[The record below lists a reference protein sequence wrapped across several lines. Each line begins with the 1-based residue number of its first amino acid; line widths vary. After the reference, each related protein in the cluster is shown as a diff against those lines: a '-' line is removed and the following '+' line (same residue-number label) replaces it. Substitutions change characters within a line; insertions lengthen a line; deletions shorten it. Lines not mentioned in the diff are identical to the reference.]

1 MTRRLHHWTVT
12 AFRPG
17 DAPGQ
22 FRVGTAGNGLLPR
35 PAGSDVPSA
44 GQHAWQRSSNAWHV
58 AFGLLA
64 VSTAALLLFESSP
77 GLPVRMAG
85 LGVLATASGWYA
97 AVGRR
102 VVGAPERS
110 RAGLVFVAV
119 EAALVV
125 ALFGL
130 APSGALMMCM
140 LYPHIWALL
149 SNRLAAFMT
158 AVTGAATAV
167 ALLRWTGLS
176 TAALLS
182 VYAVAGG
189 SVLLALITGSW
200 IDRIIEQSKGRAALI
215 GELEAARTEIAEL
228 SHANGVMAERARL
241 ARDIHDT
248 LAQGFAS
255 VLLLLDAM
263 QTKVGWDDGAVL
275 GHLRTARKTAQENL
289 AEARAMVVALTPP
302 QLLSASLPT
311 ALRELVDR
319 VTGEFPQRADGG
331 RPLRASLSVTGEAWP
346 LRADAQV
353 VLLRSAQEALTN
365 VRKHAAA
372 GVVDVELSYRPD
384 RVILRVT
391 DDGQGFTPD
400 GNIRASGDAGF
411 GLSGMRARAGEHG
424 GVLRIDSSPAEG
436 TTVTVELPR
445 DHVAGMSGSR

>member
-1 MTRRLHHWTVT
+1 VA

-17 DAPGQ
+17 DAPEQ
-22 FRVGTAGNGLLPR
+22 FQVGTAGNGLLR
-35 PAGSDVPSA
+35 HPAPGGVQSA
-44 GQHAWQRSSNAWHV
+44 GQHVWLRNWNAWHV

-64 VSTAALLLFESSP
+64 VSTAVLLLFESAP
-77 GLPVRMAG
+77 GLPLRMAG
-85 LGVLATASGWYA
+85 LGVLAIAGGWYA
-97 AVGRR
+97 AVGRQ
-102 VVGAPERS
+102 VLGAERS

-130 APSGALMMCM
+130 APSGALMLCM

-149 SNRLAAFMT
+149 PNRLAAFVT
-158 AVTGAATAV
+158 AATGAGTAV
-167 ALLRWTGLS
+167 AMLRWTGLS

-189 SVLLALITGSW
+189 AVLLALITGSW
-200 IDRIIEQSKGRAALI
+200 INRIIEESKRRAALI
-215 GELEAARTEIAEL
+215 GELEATRTEVAEL

-255 VLLLLDAM
+255 VLLLLDAT
-263 QTKVGWDDGAVL
+263 QTQVGRDDAAAL
-275 GHLRTARKTAQENL
+275 GHLRTARKTARENL

-302 QLLSASLPT
+302 QLISASLPA

-319 VTGEFPQRADGG
+319 VAGEL
-331 RPLRASLSVTGEAWP
+331 PLRASLSVTGETWP

-365 VRKHAAA
+365 VRRHAAA
-372 GVVDVELSYRPD
+372 SEVEVELRYRPD

-391 DDGQGFTPD
+391 DDGEGFTPD
-400 GNIRASGDAGF
+400 SNITTSGNAGF
-411 GLSGMRARAGEHG
+411 GLSGMRARAREHG
-424 GVLRIDSSPAEG
+424 GVLRIDSAPTEG

-445 DHVAGMSGSR
+445 Q

>member
-1 MTRRLHHWTVT
+1 
-12 AFRPG
+12 
-17 DAPGQ
+17 
-22 FRVGTAGNGLLPR
+22 VGNAGNGLLRR
-35 PAGSDVPSA
+35 PTRGYAPSA
-44 GQHAWQRSSNAWHV
+44 GQHVWLLSWNAWHV
-58 AFGLLA
+58 AFGLIA
-64 VSTAALLLFESSP
+64 VSTAALLLFESAP
-77 GLPVRMAG
+77 GLPQRMAG
-85 LGVLATASGWYA
+85 LGILAIASGWYA
-97 AVGRR
+97 AVGRQ

-110 RAGLVFVAV
+110 RTGLVFVAV

-158 AVTGAATAV
+158 AVTGAGTAV
-167 ALLRWTGLS
+167 VMLRWTGLG

-189 SVLLALITGSW
+189 AVLLALITGSW
-200 IDRIIEQSKGRAALI
+200 IDRIIEQSKSRAALI
-215 GELEAARTEIAEL
+215 GELEAARAEIAEL
-228 SHANGVMAERARL
+228 SHANGVIAERARL

-263 QTKVGWDDGAVL
+263 QAQVGWDDGALL
-275 GHLRTARKTAQENL
+275 GHLGTARKTAQENL

-311 ALRELVDR
+311 ALRELVER
-319 VTGEFPQRADGG
+319 VAGESPKRADGEQ
-331 RPLRASLSVTGEAWP
+331 PLRASLSVTGETWP

-365 VRKHAAA
+365 VRKHARA
-372 GVVDVELSYRPD
+372 GAVEVELRYGPD

-391 DDGQGFTPD
+391 DDGEGFTPD
-400 GNIRASGDAGF
+400 GNITPSGEAGF
-411 GLSGMRARAGEHG
+411 GLSGMRARASEQG
-424 GVLRIDSSPAEG
+424 GVLRIDSAPTGG

-445 DHVAGMSGSR
+445 HRHGGQE

>member
-1 MTRRLHHWTVT
+1 MTRWLHHKTVA

-17 DAPGQ
+17 DAPEQ
-22 FRVGTAGNGLLPR
+22 FQVGTAGNGLLR
-35 PAGSDVPSA
+35 HPAPGGVQSA
-44 GQHAWQRSSNAWHV
+44 GQHVWLRNWNAWHV

-64 VSTAALLLFESSP
+64 VSTAVLLLFESAP
-77 GLPVRMAG
+77 GLPLRMAG
-85 LGVLATASGWYA
+85 LGVLAIAGGWYA
-97 AVGRR
+97 AVGRQ
-102 VVGAPERS
+102 VLGAERS

-130 APSGALMMCM
+130 APSGALMLCM

-149 SNRLAAFMT
+149 PNRLAAFVT
-158 AVTGAATAV
+158 AATGAGTA
-167 ALLRWTGLS
+167 AAMLRWTGLS

-189 SVLLALITGSW
+189 AVLLALITGSW
-200 IDRIIEQSKGRAALI
+200 INRIIEESKRRAALI
-215 GELEAARTEIAEL
+215 GELEATRTEVAEL

-255 VLLLLDAM
+255 VLLLLDAT
-263 QTKVGWDDGAVL
+263 QTQVGRDDAAAL
-275 GHLRTARKTAQENL
+275 GHLRTARKTARENL

-302 QLLSASLPT
+302 QLSSASLPA

-319 VTGEFPQRADGG
+319 VAGEL
-331 RPLRASLSVTGEAWP
+331 PLRASLSVTGETWP

-365 VRKHAAA
+365 VRRHAAA
-372 GVVDVELSYRPD
+372 SEVEVELRYRPD

-391 DDGQGFTPD
+391 DDGEGFTPGSNITTS
-400 GNIRASGDAGF
+400 GNAGF
-411 GLSGMRARAGEHG
+411 GLSGMRARASEHG
-424 GVLRIDSSPAEG
+424 GVLRIQSAPTEG

-445 DHVAGMSGSR
+445 H

>member
-1 MTRRLHHWTVT
+1 MTRWLHHKTVA

-17 DAPGQ
+17 DAPEQ
-22 FRVGTAGNGLLPR
+22 FQVGTAGNGLLR
-35 PAGSDVPSA
+35 HPAPGGVQSA
-44 GQHAWQRSSNAWHV
+44 GQHVWLRNWNAWHV

-64 VSTAALLLFESSP
+64 VSTAVLLLFESAP
-77 GLPVRMAG
+77 GLPLRMAG
-85 LGVLATASGWYA
+85 LGVLAIAGGWYA
-97 AVGRR
+97 AVGRQ
-102 VVGAPERS
+102 VLGAERS

-130 APSGALMMCM
+130 APSGALMLCM

-149 SNRLAAFMT
+149 PNRLAAFVT
-158 AVTGAATAV
+158 AATGAGTA
-167 ALLRWTGLS
+167 AAMLRWTGLS

-189 SVLLALITGSW
+189 AVLLALITGSW
-200 IDRIIEQSKGRAALI
+200 INRIIEESKRRAALI
-215 GELEAARTEIAEL
+215 GELEATRTEVAEL

-255 VLLLLDAM
+255 VLLLLDAT
-263 QTKVGWDDGAVL
+263 QTQVGRDDAAAL
-275 GHLRTARKTAQENL
+275 GHLRTARKTARENL

-302 QLLSASLPT
+302 QLISASLPA

-319 VTGEFPQRADGG
+319 VAGEL
-331 RPLRASLSVTGEAWP
+331 PLRASLSVTGETWP

-365 VRKHAAA
+365 VRRHAAA
-372 GVVDVELSYRPD
+372 SEVEVELRYRPD

-391 DDGQGFTPD
+391 DDGEGFTPGSNITTS
-400 GNIRASGDAGF
+400 GNAGF
-411 GLSGMRARAGEHG
+411 GLSGMRARASEHG
-424 GVLRIDSSPAEG
+424 GVLRIQSAPTEG

-445 DHVAGMSGSR
+445 H

>member
-1 MTRRLHHWTVT
+1 VA

-17 DAPGQ
+17 DGPGQ
-22 FRVGTAGNGLLPR
+22 SRVGNAGDGLLRR
-35 PAGSDVPSA
+35 PALGHVLSA
-44 GQHAWQRSSNAWHV
+44 GQHVWLRSWNAWHV
-58 AFGLLA
+58 AFGLLT
-64 VSTAALLLFESSP
+64 VSTAALLLFESAP
-77 GLPVRMAG
+77 GLPQRMAG
-85 LGVLATASGWYA
+85 LGILAMASGWYA
-97 AVGRR
+97 AVGRQ
-102 VVGAPERS
+102 VVGAERS

-158 AVTGAATAV
+158 AVTGAGTAV
-167 ALLRWTGLS
+167 VMLRWTGLS

-189 SVLLALITGSW
+189 AVLLALITGSW
-200 IDRIIEQSKGRAALI
+200 IDRIIEQSKRRAALI
-215 GELEAARTEIAEL
+215 GELEAARAEVAEL
-228 SHANGVMAERARL
+228 SHANGVIAERARL

-263 QTKVGWDDGAVL
+263 QTQVGRDDGAVL
-275 GHLRTARKTAQENL
+275 GHLGTARKTAQENL

-302 QLLSASLPT
+302 QLLSGSLPT
-311 ALRELVDR
+311 ALRELVER
-319 VTGEFPQRADGG
+319 VTGESPRRAGG
-331 RPLRASLSVTGEAWP
+331 ERPLRASLSVTGETWP
-346 LRADAQV
+346 LPADAQV

-372 GVVDVELSYRPD
+372 GTVEVELRYRPD

-391 DDGQGFTPD
+391 DDGEGFTPD
-400 GNIRASGDAGF
+400 VKIRASGDAGF
-411 GLSGMRARAGEHG
+411 GLSGMRARASEHG
-424 GVLRIDSSPAEG
+424 GVLRIDSAPSGG

-445 DHVAGMSGSR
+445 DPHRGQE